1 MPDTVGDPATV
12 MIHADDTAAT
22 LAAVVSAG
30 RLHALAHPAVVKV
43 LVPQVLDLII
53 LERKV

>member
-1 MPDTVGDPATV
+1 

-30 RLHALAHPAVVKV
+30 WLHALALPAVVEV
-43 LVPQVLDLII
+43 LVPQVVDLVV
-53 LERKV
+53 LESEVI